1 MAVELSIIIVNWNGG
16 DLLRDCLRSLAR
28 HPPLVTHDIIVV
40 DNASSDDSVAWLRS
54 EVSTLLPGIAVH
66 IFENAENAGFGK
78 ANNQAINFSQAPML
92 FLLNPDTEVTKGAI
106 DTLIACLNA
115 SERVGACG
123 PRLINTDGSVQP
135 SAWRNPPAAWET
147 VLSQMKL
154 YVLLPRR
161 IRGELLLGGHWDH
174 NRERPVPMLSGAAIM
189 VRRAVVEAVG
199 GFDERF
205 HMYGEDNEWCL
216 RMARGGWRLMFQPA
230 AVILHHGGQ
239 SSLQRWSSLEKMGVQ
254 LAASYFF
261 QQHSLPRR
269 RLIANQLASYIAASG
284 QDLWRRLR
292 GVHSPEVKLAREIH
306 REHLKRALA
315 GATSKEIPKSSS

>member
-1 MAVELSIIIVNWNGG
+1 MAAELSIIIVNWNGG
-16 DLLRDCLRSLAR
+16 ELLRSCLRSIAR
-28 HPPLVTHDIIVV
+28 HPPSVAYDIVVV

-54 EVSTLLPGIAVH
+54 AEVSNILPGISVPV
-66 IFENAENAGFGK
+66 IENAENAGFGK
-78 ANNQAINFSQAPML
+78 ANNQAIDFSQASML

-106 DTLIACLNA
+106 DTLIACLNS

-123 PRLINTDGSVQP
+123 PRLLNADGSVQP
-135 SAWRNPPAAWET
+135 SVWRNPPAAWET
-147 VLSQMKL
+147 VLSQMKFYL
-154 YVLLPRR
+154 LLPRR

-174 NRERPVPMLSGAAIM
+174 NRERAVPMLSGAAIM

-216 RMARGGWRLMFQPA
+216 RMARGGWRIMFQPA

-239 SSLQRWSSLEKMGVQ
+239 SSLQRWSNLEKMSIQ
-254 LAASYFF
+254 LEASYFF

-269 RLIANQLASYIAASG
+269 RLIANQFASYVAASG
-284 QDLWRRLR
+284 QHLWRRLR
-292 GVHSPEVKLAREIH
+292 GVHSSEVKLARKIH
-306 REHLKRALA
+306 REHLKRALS
-315 GATSKEIPKSSS
+315 GSHS